1 MPLFLSIFLTDH
13 NSQPSCRCFC
23 PARDWRPVSGE
34 LQDGSKW
41 QPAGHPDTQFKF
53 QILPRNCAFCWAV
66 LWPLLAPISANQRRS
81 FTQQTNERRFE
92 VKMKL
97 RGWRSSGE
105 DRRDETRS
113 RREWRRFL
121 AASLIS
127 CGGDKIHDKS
137 KIWHSFL
144 LHSYSHAEV
153 RYEEMIFDSGVS
165 KKKSVTRSPC
175 LHLLLPWNVGE

>member
-66 LWPLLAPISANQRRS
+66 LWPLLAPISANQRLS
-81 FTQQTNERRFE
+81 FTHQTNERKIRGKYENKRVTELEGGQTWRDALPARMKKIFSRFFYF
-92 VKMKL
+92 L
-97 RGWRSSGE
+97 RGIKF
-105 DRRDETRS
+105 TTN
-113 RREWRRFL
+113 L
-121 AASLIS
+121 
-127 CGGDKIHDKS
+127 KS
-137 KIWHSFL
+137 DTVFS

-165 KKKSVTRSPC
+165 KKKSVTWSPC
-175 LHLLLPWNVGE
+175 LHLLLPWNAGE